1 MTFVVIIIDECQ
13 CEVTMQGV
21 QIEQLLGGTEV
32 IGHKIRNEMDLYEV
46 SKTGLPKKA
55 LINLIQNLGFSV
67 KAMAS
72 LLSITE
78 RTIQRKSDT
87 ELLDFITSE
96 QILQVADVYSR
107 GNTVFGSQEKFKDWI
122 MLTNKALNNMRPID
136 LLSSRYGAQMVLDEI
151 GRIEYGI
158 IA

>member
-1 MTFVVIIIDECQ
+1 
-13 CEVTMQGV
+13 MQGV
-21 QIEQLLGGTEV
+21 QIEQLLGGTDV

-46 SKTGLPKKA
+46 SKIGLPKKA

-67 KAMAS
+67 KSMAS

-122 MLTNKALNNMRPID
+122 MLTNKALNNMRPMD
-136 LLSSRYGAQMVLDEI
+136 LLASRYGAQMVLDEI